1 MSKRALR
8 MVLEWADLHE
18 DALMRN
24 WQRARDH
31 KPLDPIPP
39 LT

>member
-8 MVLEWADLHE
+8 LVLEWADLHE
-18 DALMRN
+18 DDLMRN
-24 WQRARDH
+24 WTLARDH
-31 KPLDPIPP
+31 KPLEQIPP